1 MMLKK
6 KKPKRYPLNKLL
18 SHEEKKELAVLERA
32 RQELTRKTL
41 KENLD
46 DNLTLS
52 EQKKAKEEK

>member
-1 MMLKK
+1 MLKK
-6 KKPKRYPLNKLL
+6 KKLRRYPLNKLL
-18 SHEEKKELAVLERA
+18 SHEEKKELAALERA
-32 RQELTRKTL
+32 RQELARKTL

>member
-18 SHEEKKELAVLERA
+18 SHEEKKELAALERA
-32 RQELTRKTL
+32 RQELARKTL

-46 DNLTLS
+46 DNVILG
-52 EQKKAKEEK
+52 EQKKTKEEK